1 MLTRSKINLSQ
12 AIVLAIITLLA
23 SIDFA
28 CTSSHLT
35 NVWKD
40 PEFKNPPMTNML
52 VIAAKKNPVNRR
64 MWEDVIVAE
73 LSAQGVTTTPSYRLF
88 TDSIPDPDQVGAV
101 VKEKKFDGVLF
112 IRKLQTE
119 ISTNYIPGA
128 VKKEQVT
135 QYNERT
141 QTYST
146 FYRDVQ
152 QPGYT
157 DTNKVVRHEVSV
169 FTTQESGRLVWAGT
183 GEMLNPSSRE
193 EIRDEITGLVIPQ
206 LARQGIIPAK

>member
-1 MLTRSKINLSQ
+1 MSTRLKINVSQ
-12 AIVLAIITLLA
+12 GIILAAITLLA

-28 CTSSHLT
+28 CTFSSLT

-52 VIAAKKNPVNRR
+52 IVAAKKSPVNRR
-64 MWEDVIVAE
+64 IWEDEIVAE
-73 LSAQGVTTTPSYRLF
+73 LSAHGVTATPSYRLF
-88 TDSIPDPDQVGAV
+88 ADSIPDSDQLEAV
-101 VKEKKFDGVLF
+101 VREKKFDGVLS

-119 ISTNYIPGA
+119 ISTNYIPPSVKSEA
-128 VKKEQVT
+128 VT
-135 QYNERT
+135 RYNERKN
-141 QTYST
+141 TYHT

-157 DTNKVVRHEVSV
+157 DTSIVVRHDVSV
-169 FTTQESGRLVWAGT
+169 FTTQEGSRLVWAGT
-183 GEMLNPSSRE
+183 GEMIDPSSRE
-193 EIRDEITGLVIPQ
+193 AVRDEVVGLVIPE